1 MSFPEITTWANNI
14 VLLLQIV
21 GGAIIAVCIA
31 VLALMLIT
39 SFGNEQRL
47 AFVRMAAVTLIIGL
61 FILVGAPR
69 LATIIQSLVAFM
81 NATPK

>member
-1 MSFPEITTWANNI
+1 
-14 VLLLQIV
+14 
-21 GGAIIAVCIA
+21 
-31 VLALMLIT
+31 MLIT

-47 AFVRMAAVTLIIGL
+47 AFVRIAAATLVIGL

-81 NATPK
+81 STTPK